1 MKIRKPFY
9 SILLSFLLLASCGTE
24 EAPETTVPDLPR
36 ESESDTAA
44 GDVSAE
50 EPENTETPGI
60 IDTETEPEEITIVL
74 GKETEPEEKKPA
86 ETEPSS
92 SETLPGTHAEETLPE
107 DTDDSTVR
115 MLVPSSYGQVHDAL
129 IKSDW

>member
-24 EAPETTVPDLPR
+24 ETPETTVPDLPR

-74 GKETEPEEKKPA
+74 GEETEPEEKKNRVKRFSYFHIRLRSVHIRVSA
-86 ETEPSS
+86 RLTTEI
-92 SETLPGTHAEETLPE
+92 
-107 DTDDSTVR
+107 V
-115 MLVPSSYGQVHDAL
+115 
-129 IKSDW
+129 